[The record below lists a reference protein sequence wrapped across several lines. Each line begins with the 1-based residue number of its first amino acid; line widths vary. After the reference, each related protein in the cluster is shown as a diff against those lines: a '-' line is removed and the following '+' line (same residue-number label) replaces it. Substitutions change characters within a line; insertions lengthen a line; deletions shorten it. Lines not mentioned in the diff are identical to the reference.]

1 MRESVFIG
9 TLGILFGAACGG
21 SEAKADVT
29 ADVAA
34 TEVPDLSED
43 TAVEVS
49 PEVEADTEVETGV
62 DASGPEGWDRASAWL
77 SVTVAGYANN
87 APRTVLAGA
96 LWATP
101 EPETYALQEDTGSCR
116 LSFGENFFCDPPCD
130 AGVCTAPDPDDQC
143 TPYPALLSAG
153 NVVISGAGE
162 SVSMKPG
169 SDGSGGYASESDG
182 ALWATGSELTFSAT
196 GADVPAFTASL
207 RMIEPMVGKNLAA
220 LDLKRPLVIEWD
232 PPTSSGNPTRVNILL
247 QSDRGQHGRAYAAVL
262 ECDVPDSGRFEIP
275 PALQAKYIDDAL
287 WGCGKCPPSK
297 LSRNVRTRVQAGA
310 QGIDVRVETQE
321 TFLLTPWSTPAL

>member
-116 LSFGENFFCDPPCD
+116 LSF
-130 AGVCTAPDPDDQC
+130 ART
-143 TPYPALLSAG
+143 S
-153 NVVISGAGE
+153 
-162 SVSMKPG
+162 
-169 SDGSGGYASESDG
+169 
-182 ALWATGSELTFSAT
+182 SAT
-196 GADVPAFTASL
+196 RRAMPGCARHPI
-207 RMIEPMVGKNLAA
+207 RMTSA
-220 LDLKRPLVIEWD
+220 RPIRRSCRRV
-232 PPTSSGNPTRVNILL
+232 TSSSRVLA
-247 QSDRGQHGRAYAAVL
+247 RV
-262 ECDVPDSGRFEIP
+262 
-275 PALQAKYIDDAL
+275 
-287 WGCGKCPPSK
+287 
-297 LSRNVRTRVQAGA
+297 SR
-310 QGIDVRVETQE
+310 
-321 TFLLTPWSTPAL
+321 